1 MIFDLVVDLILLA
14 ILSLV
19 TYSGYNKGFFLIF
32 IGPWKNLICIYLAY
46 LLSDDISST
55 DSIKSRIISFIL
67 LFILFRFVFK
77 TAIYLLNM
85 ILDKGILRVLNKILG
100 LVLAGILAFAL
111 SWLFCIALDV
121 ILEIDLLKQYVDIYD
136 FNGGPIYSYF
146 RGISPLEILSSLYN
160 IL

>member
-1 MIFDLVVDLILLA
+1 M
-14 ILSLV
+14 
-19 TYSGYNKGFFLIF
+19 
-32 IGPWKNLICIYLAY
+32 
-46 LLSDDISST
+46 
-55 DSIKSRIISFIL
+55 